1 MIRPALKVDRPEPPT
16 LALHDRAMDN
26 LRYIRETMERS
37 QAFTAVSG
45 IGGVVMG
52 LVGLLASIL
61 AAWLP
66 GPSAWVW
73 VWMAAAV
80 VGLGVALVAM
90 SRKAHAAGTTL
101 LAGPGRKFAWNVSP
115 PLLVGALVTVA
126 LVRADLVEL
135 LPGLWLLLYGAGVVT
150 GGAFSV
156 RVVPAMGFTFMAFG
170 ALALFLPPAWGDV
183 MMAAGFGGLHILFG
197 SIIWRKYG
205 G

>member
-1 MIRPALKVDRPEPPT
+1 ME
-16 LALHDRAMDN
+16 N
-26 LRYIRETMERS
+26 LRFIRETMERS

-52 LVGLLASIL
+52 VVALAASLLA
-61 AAWLP
+61 WRVP
-66 GPSAWVW
+66 GRTEWVG

-101 LAGPGRKFAWNVSP
+101 LGGPGRKFAWNVSP

-126 LVRADLVEL
+126 LVRADLTGL

-156 RVVPAMGFTFMAFG
+156 RVVPTMGFTFMALG
-170 ALALFLPPAWGDV
+170 AVALFLPPSWGDA

-197 SIIWRKYG
+197 SIIWRKHG

>member
-1 MIRPALKVDRPEPPT
+1 MNRPVLKVEPSEPRP
-16 LALHDRAMDN
+16 LALHDRAMEN

-45 IGGVVMG
+45 LGGIVMG
-52 LVGLLASIL
+52 LIGL
-61 AAWLP
+61 AASVLAGRVPGGLP
-66 GPSAWVW
+66 WVG
-73 VWMAAAV
+73 VWMGAAV
-80 VGLGVALVAM
+80 LGLGVALGAM
-90 SRKAHAAGTTL
+90 ARKAHAAGTTL

-126 LVRADLVEL
+126 LVRAGLTAL

-156 RVVPAMGFTFMAFG
+156 RVVPAMGFTFMALG
-170 ALALFLPPAWGDV
+170 AVALFLPPSWGDAV
-183 MMAAGFGGLHILFG
+183 MAMGFGGLHVLFG